1 MRKSCSPEDDPHGSA
16 AGEPVDH
23 VKLRR
28 AGRPRKP
35 STPSPPRSGRSGR
48 HGATGFHLTQRL
60 GSASFERYRVPQPGG
75 SLRGVT
81 ASCGSPRAR
90 ASGRWGLL
98 RRPACPI
105 SDEARASAATASYV
119 MSFLDELRESPM
131 AMRQAASLV
140 DFDAKPLIV
149 VTARHEGH
157 SRCCHVGSDLKPPE
171 LARRFSSGSV
181 RVPGRGSPADLHVVP
196 SRRCGGSRSWVGQ
209 PKIVRRDPL
218 AAEPPSTAR
227 RTRRSVAKQPP
238 AARRPA

>member
-1 MRKSCSPEDDPHGSA
+1 MVLLDSTSPNGSA
-16 AGEPVDH
+16 QLPSSDTGSYN
-23 VKLRR
+23 L
-28 AGRPRKP
+28 AGRFAALLP
-35 STPSPPRSGRSGR
+35 
-48 HGATGFHLTQRL
+48 AAAHLGLARL
-60 GSASFERYRVPQPGG
+60 VGGDSYG
-75 SLRGVT
+75 SL
-81 ASCGSPRAR
+81 
-90 ASGRWGLL
+90 
-98 RRPACPI
+98 PAQ
-105 SDEARASAATASYV
+105 SRDEARASAATAGYV
-119 MSFLDELRESPM
+119 KSFLDELRESPM

-181 RVPGRGSPADLHVVP
+181 RVPGRGSPGDLHVVP
-196 SRRCGGSRSWVGQ
+196 SRRCGRSRSWVVQ